1 MERRTFLSLAA
12 GSVVGPHLSAFDPRS
27 GVDVEPAAPPLAAG
41 PHSAAPHSAAP
52 EQIYPG
58 VWKLSLGTPERITP
72 VATRRY
78 APALAALAALPA
90 ADAPPVAAVGEVTS
104 RGYVVRLPLAP
115 NEMVYGLGLQLQSF
129 LQRGLKKMLRVN
141 ADPVVDSGDSH
152 APVPFYVTTRGYGV
166 LIDTA
171 RYATIYAGNK
181 PRRADAGRA
190 RSAESGTDLT
200 KDALPSA
207 YGRYHFQDA
216 SEVLVEVPR
225 AAGVDVYVFAGPT
238 MRQAVQRYNLFAG
251 GGALPPRWGLGVWY
265 RCERDFGQAD
275 VERLAAEFRERGLP
289 CDVLGLE
296 PGWQTHAYS
305 CSYVWSTRFPD
316 PRAMTAALARA
327 HYRVNLWEHAFT
339 HPSSP
344 IHAPLA
350 PHAGD
355 YLVWD
360 GLVPDFLTPEARR
373 VFADFHERE
382 HVALG
387 IAGYKLDEC
396 DNSDYTRNWSFPELS
411 RFPSGADGE
420 QMHSLFGL
428 RYQDTLQAVFERR
441 NARTYGL
448 VRSSG
453 ALAAPYPYVLY
464 SDLYDHATFIRAVPK
479 AGLSGLLFTPEVR
492 DAASP
497 EELIRRLQSAVLSPM
512 ALINAWYIR
521 NPPWKQVDR
530 AANNAGRFAPDWEA
544 VEAACRRVLE
554 FRMQLVP
561 YLHAAFV
568 RYRREGLPP
577 FRPLVL
583 DFPDDVQTWTVDDQY
598 LVGDALLAAPMIA
611 GQSTRSVY
619 LPAGTWYDF
628 WSGRSHAGGQRI
640 EVQPSL
646 EQIPLFVRS
655 GTLLPLARA
664 TLHTDDPR
672 SGELTVRAYG
682 AADAVLTLYED
693 DGAHAPALTEVR
705 LSWAAARP
713 AGAVRRL
720 GPARQPHYQ
729 VTAWTR
735 IA

>member
-1 MERRTFLSLAA
+1 MERRTLLSLAA
-12 GSVVGPHLSAFDPRS
+12 GSVLQSHLRAVDPRA
-27 GVDVEPAAPPLAAG
+27 GADAGAAG
-41 PHSAAPHSAAP
+41 AADPRTAAP
-52 EQIYPG
+52 EQIHPG
-58 VWKLSLGTPERITP
+58 VWKLALGTPERITP

-78 APALAALAALPA
+78 APAAAALAALPA
-90 ADAPPVAAVGEVTS
+90 AGALPVVASGEATP
-104 RGYVVRLPLAP
+104 RGYVVRLPQAP
-115 NEMVYGLGLQLQSF
+115 NEMVYGLGLQFQSF
-129 LQRGLKKMLRVN
+129 LQRGLKKTLRVN

-171 RYATIYAGNK
+171 RYATVYAGNK
-181 PRRADAGRA
+181 RRQADGGLAQ
-190 RSAESGTDLT
+190 STESGPDLT
-200 KDALPSA
+200 TDALPSA
-207 YGRYHFQDA
+207 YARFRFHEP
-216 SEVLVEVPR
+216 SEVLVELPR

-238 MRQAVQRYNLFAG
+238 LRLAVQRYNLFAG

-265 RCERDFGQAD
+265 RCERDFGRAD
-275 VERLAAEFRERGLP
+275 VERLAAEFRERGIP

-305 CSYVWSTRFPD
+305 CSYVWSERFPD
-316 PRAMTAALARA
+316 PGAMTAALARS

-373 VFADFHERE
+373 TFADFHERE

-420 QMHSLFGL
+420 QMHTLFGL

-441 NARTYGL
+441 GARTYGL

-479 AGLSGLLFTPEVR
+479 AGLSGLLWTPEVR

-530 AANNAGRFAPDWEA
+530 AANNAGHFAPDWEA
-544 VEAACRRVLE
+544 VEATCRRVLE
-554 FRMQLVP
+554 LRMQLVP

-568 RYRREGLPP
+568 RYHREGLPP
-577 FRPLVL
+577 FRPLVM
-583 DFPDDVQTWTVDDQY
+583 DFPDDVRTWPVDDQY
-598 LVGDALLAAPMIA
+598 LVGEGLLAAPVVA

-628 WSGRSHAGGQRI
+628 WSGERHAGGRRV
-640 EVQPSL
+640 EVRPSL
-646 EQIPLFVRS
+646 EQVPLFVRS

-664 TLHTDDPR
+664 TPHTDDPA
-672 SGELTVRAYG
+672 SGELTVRGYG

-693 DGAHAPALTEVR
+693 DGAHAPALTPVV
-705 LSWAAARP
+705 LSWDATQRAGSVRRAGAARP
-713 AGAVRRL
+713 
-720 GPARQPHYQ
+720 PHYR
-729 VTAWTR
+729 VAAWTR

>member
-12 GSVVGPHLSAFDPRS
+12 STAAGSVVGPHLAAVDPRA
-27 GVDVEPAAPPLAAG
+27 GADAGPDAPPHAG
-41 PHSAAPHSAAP
+41 RRDAAAP
-52 EQIYPG
+52 EQIHPG
-58 VWKLSLGTPERITP
+58 VWKLTLGTPEAITP
-72 VATRRY
+72 VRTRRY
-78 APALAALAALPA
+78 APAAAALAALPA
-90 ADAPPVAAVGEVTS
+90 AGAVPPVAVIGEATP

-129 LQRGLKKMLRVN
+129 LQRGLKKTLRVN
-141 ADPVVDSGDSH
+141 ADPAIDSGDSH

-171 RYATIYAGNK
+171 RYATVYAGNK
-181 PRRADAGRA
+181 QRRGDAGRTPA
-190 RSAESGTDLT
+190 SASGPDLT
-200 KDALPSA
+200 ADALPSA
-207 YGRYHFQDA
+207 YARFHFQEP
-216 SEVLVEVPR
+216 SEVMVEVPR
-225 AAGVDVYVFAGPT
+225 AAGVDVYLFAGPA

-275 VERLAAEFRERGLP
+275 VARLAAEFRDRGIP

-305 CSYVWSTRFPD
+305 CSYVWSERFPD
-316 PRAMTAALARA
+316 PGAMTAALARA
-327 HYRVNLWEHAFT
+327 HYRVNLWEHAFV

-344 IHAPLA
+344 LHAPLA

-360 GLVPDFLTPEARR
+360 GLVPDFLVPEARQT
-373 VFADFHERE
+373 FGDFHERA

-387 IAGYKLDEC
+387 AAGYKLDEC

-411 RFPSGADGE
+411 RFGSGADGE
-420 QMHSLFGL
+420 QMHALFGL
-428 RYQDTLQAVFERR
+428 RYQDAVQAVFERR
-441 NARTYGL
+441 GARTYGL
-448 VRSSG
+448 ARSSG

-464 SDLYDHATFIRAVPK
+464 SDLYDHATFIRAVGK
-479 AGLSGLLFTPEVR
+479 AGLSGLLWTPEVR

-497 EELIRRLQSAVLSPM
+497 EELVRRLQSAVLSPM

-530 AANNAGRFAPDWEA
+530 AANNAGRFAPNWEA
-544 VEAACRRVLE
+544 VEAVCRRVLE
-554 FRMQLVP
+554 LRMQLVP

-568 RYRREGLPP
+568 RYHREGLPP
-577 FRPLVL
+577 FRPLVM
-583 DFPDDVQTWTVDDQY
+583 DVPDDVHAWPVDDQY
-598 LVGDALLAAPMIA
+598 LVGEGLLAAPMTA

-628 WSGRSHAGGQRI
+628 WSGRRHAGGQRI
-640 EVQPSL
+640 DVRPPLEEV
-646 EQIPLFVRS
+646 PLFVRG

-664 TLHTDDPR
+664 TLHTDDPA
-672 SGELTVRAYG
+672 SGDLTVRAYG
-682 AADAVLTLYED
+682 AADAACTLYED
-693 DGAHAPALTEVR
+693 DGAHAPALTEVV
-705 LSWAAARP
+705 LSWDAARP
-713 AGAVRRL
+713 AGAVRRA
-720 GPARQPHYQ
+720 GTARPPHYR
-729 VTAWTR
+729 VAAWTR